1 MNLHYKS
8 PHAFINTISF
18 YDEEI
23 HTPEYFKREKII
35 TLNCI
40 CIMLY
45 KVTLRKEVLLAA
57 LECTKIG

>member
-1 MNLHYKS
+1 MNKERERVILRCLFKIAFNMNLHYKS

-18 YDEEI
+18 CDEEI

-40 CIMLY
+40 CIML
-45 KVTLRKEVLLAA
+45 
-57 LECTKIG
+57 